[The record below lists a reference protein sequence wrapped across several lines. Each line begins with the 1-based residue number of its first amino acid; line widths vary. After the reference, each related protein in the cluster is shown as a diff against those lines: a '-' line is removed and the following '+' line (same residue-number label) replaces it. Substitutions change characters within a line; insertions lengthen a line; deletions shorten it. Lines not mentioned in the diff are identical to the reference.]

1 MANLELKATEDN
13 FLKTLKDDAIGRNK
27 ELFRFLSLLDSINE
41 NTVIALDGD
50 WGCGKTFFVNQAKM
64 LLDSC
69 NSLSKEEN
77 TINKEEL
84 KSMLSTYNCELSQQQ
99 VAVYYDAWSN
109 DNDEDP
115 LLSLIYNI
123 SISIQSYYDFKE
135 YSVDFKGLV
144 LSIADAITGRSI
156 KDIVN
161 NIKSENILDGL
172 DKNKLLRDTVNEF
185 FDDIIVEHGDR
196 LVVFIDEL
204 DRCKPDFAVRLL
216 ERIKHYCIDDR
227 ITFVIAIN
235 SNELRHTI
243 NKFYGEN
250 FDSNKYLNRFF
261 DLRVNIPTPDMDKF
275 FAYIGFG
282 DSLSQVDKTMR
293 KVIYK
298 YHFSL
303 RDTAR
308 YIRIV
313 NIAVYKI
320 THNQKSTMFP
330 EDSSMSFI
338 AIYIIPIIVGLRMN
352 NADLYNEFINGNQ
365 YYPLYDLFVDEEI
378 YWGSMFNKLLS
389 DNETFDKNHSDSKI
403 YVDFKER
410 VQKLYDLLFKKDM
423 KIESIDRVGEIVINK
438 KVRNFIS
445 SSISLLSD
453 FSDFSK

>member
-216 ERIKHYCIDDR
+216 ERIK
-227 ITFVIAIN
+227 V
-235 SNELRHTI
+235 SV
-243 NKFYGEN
+243 K
-250 FDSNKYLNRFF
+250 
-261 DLRVNIPTPDMDKF
+261 
-275 FAYIGFG
+275 
-282 DSLSQVDKTMR
+282 
-293 KVIYK
+293 
-298 YHFSL
+298 
-303 RDTAR
+303 
-308 YIRIV
+308 
-313 NIAVYKI
+313 
-320 THNQKSTMFP
+320 
-330 EDSSMSFI
+330 
-338 AIYIIPIIVGLRMN
+338 
-352 NADLYNEFINGNQ
+352 
-365 YYPLYDLFVDEEI
+365 
-378 YWGSMFNKLLS
+378 
-389 DNETFDKNHSDSKI
+389 
-403 YVDFKER
+403 
-410 VQKLYDLLFKKDM
+410 
-423 KIESIDRVGEIVINK
+423 
-438 KVRNFIS
+438 
-445 SSISLLSD
+445 
-453 FSDFSK
+453 